1 MRTAV
6 VGSVGL
12 ESGSC
17 LADLGYEVICIDD
30 DAVLA
35 PTSKPNPDDLRVSP
49 FLPASAALSDTGV
62 TLRAYDP
69 MEGTKRIAPRLAA
82 PPGFEFD
89 VRDGDPR

>member
-1 MRTAV
+1 MRRSV
-6 VGSVGL
+6 VGYVGL

-17 LADLGYEVICIDD
+17 LADFGYEVICIDN
-30 DAVLA
+30 DAVLG
-35 PTSKPNPDDLRVSP
+35 PTSQPNTDDLRVSP
-49 FLPASAALSDTGV
+49 FLPASAALSDTGF

-69 MEGTKRIAPRLAA
+69 MEGTTRIAPHLAA